1 MAKLCDKIIVIISFL
16 MPENQILLMSPK
28 IAYNSV
34 TDEFSIIVTPYVAF
48 LTIFFFLLLLLDI
61 SHYFKSKGCK
71 YPMMI
76 LFKIRLDLPLVD
88 GVYLRFTTP

>member
-16 MPENQILLMSPK
+16 MPENQILVMSPK

-48 LTIFFFLLLLLDI
+48 LTIFFSYYCCSI
-61 SHYFKSKGCK
+61 SA
-71 YPMMI
+71 
-76 LFKIRLDLPLVD
+76 
-88 GVYLRFTTP
+88 TTLKAKDVNIP